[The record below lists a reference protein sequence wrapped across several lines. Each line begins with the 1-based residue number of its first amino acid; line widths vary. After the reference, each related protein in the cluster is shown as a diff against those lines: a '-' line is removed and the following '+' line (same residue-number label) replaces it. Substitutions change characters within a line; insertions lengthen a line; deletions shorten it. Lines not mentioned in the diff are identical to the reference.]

1 MIMKKQRNA
10 TVPFQDWSGLMV
22 IAAHR
27 YCLGRQSYI
36 VGCCIEWLGTIWD
49 KLSDGDKYTIL
60 RDTYEALMDGYAGGK
75 SDAQAWKGFADDMLL
90 TLGPLPRGCLI
101 LELSN
106 RTNRTGIMPERVV
119 ENKQP

>member
-10 TVPFQDWSGLMV
+10 IVPFQDWSDLMV
-22 IAAHR
+22 MAAHR

-49 KLSDGDKYTIL
+49 KLSDGDRYTIL
-60 RDTYEALMDGYAGGK
+60 RDTYEALMDGYSGGATDTK
-75 SDAQAWKGFADDMLL
+75 EWKAFADSKLL
-90 TLGPLPRGCLI
+90 SLEPVRRGNLI

-106 RTNRTGIMPERVV
+106 RTNRTGIMPAWVG
-119 ENKQP
+119 